1 MFFPSEH
8 VVVTSTGTTTRGS
21 KVSAFF
27 LVLLLIIISAAWQ
40 AAHGSTTGSYDGP
53 AELPRVLIQTTMADT
68 PAPGIT
74 ITVNSGGDFQSALE
88 NARCGDTIRLQAG
101 ATFSGIFTFPNKSC
115 DDNHWV
121 IVRTSSDDSLLPPE
135 GSRLTPCYAGV
146 SSLPGRPAFNC
157 SSTKNVMAKL
167 VMNRGKSSGPVQ
179 FAAGANH
186 YRLIGLEL
194 TRVTGTGVVYALAS
208 PTAGAVSSNIIY
220 DRIWFRGTAHDETTR
235 GVQLGSGRYISVI
248 DSFFTDFH
256 CIAMSG
262 SCTDSQA
269 INGGNSFLPIG
280 PYKIVN
286 NFLEAAAENIMFGG
300 AVGSTVPADIEIRRN
315 HMFKPLTWMKG
326 QPGYVGGN
334 NGDPFIVK
342 NLFEI
347 KNAERVLFEG
357 NVMQNSWGGFS
368 QVGWGIVITP
378 RGSWAADRDITIR
391 YNTISHV
398 GSGFQICASQYTLPS
413 GVTVDSIAS
422 ERISIHDVTVDDM
435 SASTYN
441 GDGFAFQISSGLV
454 VNRPLNNLTIDHV
467 TMLTDPK
474 KTLLVVGADHRNPLL
489 PFNIVFTNNI
499 VVAGSYSVWST
510 GGKYTGACA
519 KSGQPLITFNQCWS
533 SYTASNNAIIAYPST
548 QGPWPKGN
556 FFVANDAAVGFT
568 DFHNGDGGDYQLLSS
583 SPYIQMGIPGQTPL
597 GADIPTLRA
606 KTAGVL

>member
-1 MFFPSEH
+1 
-8 VVVTSTGTTTRGS
+8 
-21 KVSAFF
+21 
-27 LVLLLIIISAAWQ
+27 
-40 AAHGSTTGSYDGP
+40 
-53 AELPRVLIQTTMADT
+53 
-68 PAPGIT
+68 
-74 ITVNSGGDFQSALE
+74 
-88 NARCGDTIRLQAG
+88 
-101 ATFSGIFTFPNKSC
+101 
-115 DDNHWV
+115 
-121 IVRTSSDDSLLPPE
+121 
-135 GSRLTPCYAGV
+135 
-146 SSLPGRPAFNC
+146 
-157 SSTKNVMAKL
+157 
-167 VMNRGKSSGPVQ
+167 
-179 FAAGANH
+179 
-186 YRLIGLEL
+186 
-194 TRVTGTGVVYALAS
+194 
-208 PTAGAVSSNIIY
+208 
-220 DRIWFRGTAHDETTR
+220 
-235 GVQLGSGRYISVI
+235 
-248 DSFFTDFH
+248 
-256 CIAMSG
+256 
-262 SCTDSQA
+262 
-269 INGGNSFLPIG
+269 
-280 PYKIVN
+280 
-286 NFLEAAAENIMFGG
+286 
-300 AVGSTVPADIEIRRN
+300 
-315 HMFKPLTWMKG
+315 
-326 QPGYVGGN
+326 
-334 NGDPFIVK
+334 
-342 NLFEI
+342 
-347 KNAERVLFEG
+347 
-357 NVMQNSWGGFS
+357 MQNSWGGFS

-398 GSGFQICASQYTLPS
+398 GSGFQICASQDQLPT
-413 GVTVDSIAS
+413 GVLVDSLAS

-568 DFHNGDGGDYQLLSS
+568 DFHNGNGGDYQLLPT